1 MSKMETTDIVIH
13 KGEKDAKYQ
22 LYVEDYVISY
32 LKNYGAEDNGS
43 IFFYGKREQQN
54 KKYRVYGA
62 GKQSNIAFFAE
73 YDLLDEI
80 TCRVTMDM
88 PIFYRREPSGTYELS
103 GFYIF
108 YQSNEAMQSYMIDRR
123 REAEAKDKAQNT
135 GKPQNTPKHQGM
147 PEIHRK
153 TPTEIKTAPKE
164 KNSLLGVQLTAI
176 FVVLV
181 AIVIN
186 STNSFEK
193 LGELNQAAVEVFFA
207 IENQEASVQDE
218 TVETAKR
225 NEGIETG
232 ADNAEKESIEVDAQ
246 SEGTVLRLE
255 DLDAMFEEE
264 NQAAKSAE
272 ADTDSDAE
280 GTKADGA
287 EEKGIEDANNAAGE
301 NAVLEEDTVL
311 GEDTA
316 SEKNVASIE
325 EISPSQQAFARNFAE
340 YYQIEKGDTLYTISI
355 KIYGDTSKV
364 KEICELNQITDPDN
378 IKYGQKIL
386 LP

>member
-1 MSKMETTDIVIH
+1 METTEIVIH

-54 KKYRVYGA
+54 KRYRVYGA
-62 GKQSNIAFFAE
+62 GKESGIACFDG

-80 TCRVTMDM
+80 TCRVVMDM
-88 PIFYRREPSGTYELS
+88 PVFYRRESSGTYELS

-108 YQSNEAMQSYMIDRR
+108 YQDNEAMQSYMVERR
-123 REAEAKDKAQNT
+123 KELEAREKIQN
-135 GKPQNTPKHQGM
+135 KMQNTPIHQGL

-153 TPTEIKTAPKE
+153 APAESKSAPRE
-164 KNSLLGVQLTAI
+164 KNGLLGVQLTAV
-176 FVVLV
+176 FVVLI

-186 STNSFEK
+186 STNSFDK
-193 LGELNQAAVEVFFA
+193 LEELNKAAVEVFFA
-207 IENQEASVQDE
+207 IENQEALLEEDMS
-218 TVETAKR
+218 
-225 NEGIETG
+225 TG
-232 ADNAEKESIEVDAQ
+232 GRESAGAANTDMEESIEVEAQ
-246 SEGTVLRLE
+246 SEGTILRLE
-255 DLDAMFEEE
+255 DLDARFEEE
-264 NQAAKSAE
+264 NQAAKGEEGETEPVADNAAQDENGQGAAVGESVLSGQ
-272 ADTDSDAE
+272 DTD
-280 GTKADGA
+280 
-287 EEKGIEDANNAAGE
+287 AGE
-301 NAVLEEDTVL
+301 SASSSQ
-311 GEDTA
+311 DTA
-316 SEKNVASIE
+316 SGEDASSSKEVASIE
-325 EISPSQQAFARNFAE
+325 ETAPSRQAFARNFAE

-364 KEICELNQITDPDN
+364 KEICELNQIADPDN

>member
-80 TCRVTMDM
+80 TCRITMDM
-88 PIFYRREPSGTYELS
+88 PIFYRRESSGTYELS

-123 REAEAKDKAQNT
+123 REAESKDKERNT
-135 GKPQNTPKHQGM
+135 GKQQNAPKHQGM
-147 PEIHRK
+147 PEIHK
-153 TPTEIKTAPKE
+153 KAPAEIKTAPKE
-164 KNSLLGVQLTAI
+164 KNSLLGIQLTAI

-207 IENQEASVQDE
+207 IENQEASIQDE
-218 TVETAKR
+218 TDETAKR
-225 NEGIETG
+225 NGSIETG

-264 NQAAKSAE
+264 NQAVKSGEAVIDNSTEETEEDSAE
-272 ADTDSDAE
+272 AD
-280 GTKADGA
+280 
-287 EEKGIEDANNAAGE
+287 GIEGVSSVAGE
-301 NAVLEEDTVL
+301 NAISEEDTVS
-311 GEDTA
+311 GKDTA
-316 SEKNVASIE
+316 SEKEVASIE

-364 KEICELNQITDPDN
+364 KEICELNQIADPDN